1 MSDDARAVSP
11 ASGPGA
17 IAVRRWIPVAVL
29 AIALAVIW
37 WSPFDHPLYP
47 HDEGRYAAVAA
58 RMVDSGDWIVPVF
71 RGQPHITKPPLTY
84 WLEAVAVTL
93 LGRTEAAA
101 RLPAM
106 LATSGVVL
114 AIFCFMRSRRGAMA
128 GILAVGMYS
137 ILPLAL
143 IVGRI
148 GATDAILNLCWTGG
162 LLSGYLAIDTGRGR
176 WRAAFW
182 TCIAFAAMTKGPL
195 AVGPLGILGTWL
207 LLGGRLR
214 EITRLGLGWGLLA
227 PLPLVAWILAVR
239 NAGHD
244 VVGTL
249 WMESFGRANGAL
261 GKHEPWWF
269 YLPIFLIGFFPA
281 TAMLTLPFFNM
292 SLGRSWTAL
301 RSGSLTSLLALAV
314 IIPLI
319 VFSAASGKLPT
330 YLLPVAAPLAMLVA
344 GTLHAWIDGTFDRPI
359 EGFRPPD
366 VRITVAI
373 CAGLIAVGFPVA
385 TCFAPPLF
393 QWLWLPAL
401 VMVLPFA
408 AAVAG
413 ALLWSRPLRRPRAIA
428 GVWLALV
435 GAWIVVFH
443 EEDRLWQ
450 PRSPELAM
458 EVVQRSAGPNA
469 TVVVI
474 GSSDQTRHFYYAG
487 PIRDLGSSPNWKS
500 ARAEIERADVVI
512 VDDELWP
519 KLAESLPDVARRLEV
534 VDTKPAFL
542 GGDVRIARVVP
553 ATQANR

>member
-1 MSDDARAVSP
+1 MMDAAP
-11 ASGPGA
+11 ATPSSSGPRPT
-17 IAVRRWIPVAVL
+17 AVRWWIPPAVL
-29 AIALAVIW
+29 ALALAVIW

-84 WLEAVAVTL
+84 WLEAMAVAL

-106 LATSGVVL
+106 LATTGVVL
-114 AIFCFMRSRRGAMA
+114 AIFSFMRSRRGMVAA
-128 GILAVGMYS
+128 LLAVGMYA

-162 LLSGYLAIDTGRGR
+162 LLSGYLAIESGQRR
-176 WRAAFW
+176 WRAFFW
-182 TCIAFAAMTKGPL
+182 TCIALAALTKGPL
-195 AVGPLGILGTWL
+195 AVAPLGIIGTWL
-207 LLGGRLR
+207 FLGGRLR
-214 EITRLGLGWGLLA
+214 DLTKLGLGWGLLA

-292 SLGRSWTAL
+292 SPGRGWAAL
-301 RSGSLTSLLALAV
+301 RAGSLSSLLTLAV
-314 IIPLI
+314 VVPLI

-344 GTLHAWIDGTFDRPI
+344 RTLQAWVDGTFDRPI

-366 VRITVAI
+366 VRITVAV
-373 CAGLIAVGFPVA
+373 CSGLVAVGFPVA
-385 TCFAPPLF
+385 TLFAPPLF
-393 QWLWLPAL
+393 RWLWMPAL
-401 VMVLPFA
+401 IMVLPFA

-413 ALLWSRPLRRPRAIA
+413 ACAWSQPQRRPFAIA

-458 EVVQRSAGPNA
+458 EAVERSAGPNA

-474 GSSDQTRHFYYAG
+474 GSSDQTRHFYHSG

-553 ATQANR
+553 STQANR